1 MKTAFKLFIL
11 MAVVLSFAAC
21 EKEGNRHER
30 DIVYTVAEQT
40 TTTVHLT
47 TEAEWD
53 ALLDQFCDYA
63 EGGSSVT
70 FRNANRTTKSTTKE
84 AVTYSTNNRDEMKR
98 WMAQMEAEGKTV
110 TVTYD
115 SQTGTWNGTAY
126 TNAPQPQPSGSLL
139 TYECD
144 QMNVFG
150 YIWSFDTV
158 NRRVYIT
165 LHYTLQNITAPDY
178 PVGAYEYV
186 ACEEVNS
193 PFAYWLINSMGDTA
207 GLYLLESIGSD
218 TLHFNST
225 HISNP
230 ATLVRTDRW
239 QTYLCNKGVD
249 IVMHVTRAGVEI
261 YPQRYIGQMDVNGM
275 GRIDL
280 IWPFEFGRFLMV
292 LTGLDADHHWLALDY
307 RDFGG
312 SEILGG
318 FTIHCEP
325 LVDEQFTITPG
336 FSSYC
341 SEYHFQRQ

>member
-1 MKTAFKLFIL
+1 M
-11 MAVVLSFAAC
+11 
-21 EKEGNRHER
+21 
-30 DIVYTVAEQT
+30 
-40 TTTVHLT
+40 
-47 TEAEWD
+47 
-53 ALLDQFCDYA
+53 LDRFCDYA

-70 FRNANRTTKSTTKE
+70 FRNANRTTKSATKE
-84 AVTYSTNNRDEMKR
+84 AVTFSTTDREAMKR
-98 WMAQMEAEGKTV
+98 WMAQMEDEGKTV

-115 SQTGTWNGTAY
+115 PFTGTWTGTAY
-126 TNAPQPQPSGSLL
+126 ANAPQSQGDLL
-139 TYECD
+139 TYESD
-144 QMNVFG
+144 QMNDFG
-150 YIWSFDTV
+150 YIWSFDTA

-165 LHYTLQNITAPDY
+165 LHNTIQNITAPDY
-178 PVGAYEYV
+178 PAGAYEYRH
-186 ACEEVNS
+186 ADEVNT
-193 PFAYWLINSMGDTA
+193 PFAYWLIDNWGDTA

-225 HISNP
+225 HIGNP
-230 ATLVRTDRW
+230 VNLVRTDRW

-318 FTIHCEP
+318 FTIQSEP
-325 LVDEQFTITPG
+325 IEDNHFTISFDGDSFT
-336 FSSYC
+336 F
-341 SEYHFQRQ
+341 HRL